1 MTRRPRGQAPIR
13 NRRGRQMSGKS
24 VGLGGVW
31 AAASLQLCSF
41 LEFCFTT
48 LMGYDFVI
56 HRVTMAPSY
65 SNEQV
70 EISVTILTHLFV
82 YFWLC
87 WLFIAVHGLSLPGAP
102 VWFPRLLLLWTQ
114 ALECVGS
121 VAAVHELSCSMEWN
135 RESSQTRR
143 ILNHWTT
150 GKSPVTICMIV
161 GAGGAEA
168 GVMSWLF
175 SRRL

>member
-1 MTRRPRGQAPIR
+1 MTCKPGRGQAPIR
-13 NRRGRQMSGKS
+13 TRQGRQMSGES

-31 AAASLQLCSF
+31 AAASLHLCSF

-48 LMGYDFVI
+48 LMGCDFVI
-56 HRVTMAPSY
+56 HRVTVAPSC

-82 YFWLC
+82 YFGLR
-87 WLFIAVHGLSLPGAP
+87 WLFVAVHGLSLLGAP
-102 VWFPRLLLLWTQ
+102 VWLPRLLLLRTQ

-121 VAAVHELSCSMEWN
+121 VAVVHELSCSMESG
-135 RESSQTRR
+135 SSQTKR
-143 ILNHWTT
+143 ILNHRTT
-150 GKSPVTICMIV
+150 GKSPVAICMRV

-175 SRRL
+175 SHRL

>member
-1 MTRRPRGQAPIR
+1 MTCRPRGQAPIR
-13 NRRGRQMSGKS
+13 TRRGRRMSGES

-48 LMGYDFVI
+48 SMGCDFVI

-87 WLFIAVHGLSLPGAP
+87 WLFVAVHGCLYRGPLSGFCDFSCCGHRLWSVWAQQLRCTSLVAPWNGIGSPPRPGG
-102 VWFPRLLLLWTQ
+102 FL
-114 ALECVGS
+114 
-121 VAAVHELSCSMEWN
+121 
-135 RESSQTRR
+135 
-143 ILNHWTT
+143 TT
-150 GKSPVTICMIV
+150 GPQESPQ
-161 GAGGAEA
+161 
-168 GVMSWLF
+168 
-175 SRRL
+175 